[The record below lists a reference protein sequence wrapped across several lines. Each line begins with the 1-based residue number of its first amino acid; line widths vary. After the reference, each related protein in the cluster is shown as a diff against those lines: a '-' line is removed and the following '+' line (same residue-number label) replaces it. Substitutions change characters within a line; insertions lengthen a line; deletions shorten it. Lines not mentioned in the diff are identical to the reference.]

1 MSVILEVKNISKSY
15 TQGKEIITVLK
26 DVSLSVEKGQKVAIV
41 GPSGSG
47 KSTLL
52 SIMAGLDNG
61 DKGDV
66 IIDGQ
71 KIATMSEVD
80 LSTLRNRKISIIF
93 QSFEL
98 VGFFNALENIT
109 LPLAIRG
116 DKDADK
122 KGRALLKSMNL
133 EGRSKNLPSE
143 LSGGEQQR
151 VAIGR
156 ALASGSDIIF
166 ADEPT
171 GNLDSRNGHVILDLF
186 LNAAKEHEKTLIIIT
201 HDMSIARR
209 MDKVYEIKDNTLVD
223 STGLV

>member
-1 MSVILEVKNISKSY
+1 MILEVKNISKSY
-15 TQGKEIITVLK
+15 KQGDEKIVILK
-26 DVSLSVEKGQKVAIV
+26 DVSLSVSKGETVAIV

-52 SIMAGLDNG
+52 SIMAGLDAP

-66 IIDGQ
+66 FVDGEN
-71 KIATMSEVD
+71 IAKMSEKE
-80 LSTLRNRKISIIF
+80 LSILRNKKISIIF

-109 LPLAIRG
+109 LPLTIRG
-116 DKDADK
+116 DKDITK
-122 KGRALLKSMNL
+122 SGNELLESMNL
-133 EGRSKNLPSE
+133 KGRSKNLPSE

-156 ALASGSDIIF
+156 ALASGSEIIF

-171 GNLDSRNGHVILDLF
+171 GNLDSRNGNAVLDLF
-186 LNAAKEHEKTLIIIT
+186 LSAVKEHKKTLIIIT
-201 HDMSIARR
+201 HDMSIAKR
-209 MDKVYEIKDNTLVD
+209 MDKVYEIQDATLHD
-223 STGLV
+223 RTGHSL